1 MPDKP
6 KMPPPD
12 YQVRNEEVEATLK
25 LLGML
30 LGEHMPDGFGF
41 TLLLFDTADRPDAA
55 PGSIFYISSVDRGD
69 MIVAL
74 KEFIKKQE
82 M

>member
-25 LLGML
+25 LLG
-30 LGEHMPDGFGF
+30 EHMPEGFGF

-55 PGSIFYISSVDRGD
+55 PGSIFYISSADRGD